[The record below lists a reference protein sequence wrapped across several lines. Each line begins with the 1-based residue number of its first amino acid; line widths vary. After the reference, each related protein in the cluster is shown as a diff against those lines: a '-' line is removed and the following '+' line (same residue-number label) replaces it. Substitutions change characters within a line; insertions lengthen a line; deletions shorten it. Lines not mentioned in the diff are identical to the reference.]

1 MLVRC
6 PHCETRLKVR
16 DELSGKT
23 GRCPKCG
30 KEFQMAAE
38 APQRSPLSSLDF
50 DSAPDESAA
59 KTSNP
64 EKTRPQKPKP
74 TVKTQSEDEYG
85 SIDSPRLLAATRTV
99 KKKKTEG
106 ESEEGAD
113 PNDGADKPKRRL
125 RRRTTLGMLAS
136 LVDGAFWESA
146 LRRSAYLAGGLAIV
160 GGLLGFLV
168 GLVHSAIVAGMV
180 MEMIGIPTAFLVF
193 FMMCYPTACFW
204 KVIVGSADGGT
215 DIAEWPESG
224 NFGEW
229 MFEMMFVGY
238 LVIVSLLLS
247 GGIAKFGEMVIP
259 HEMPTAEYWRLIGN
273 EEEIDTVSIP
283 GKLLA
288 KMGKGGQ
295 TVDMQVTSPRPVL
308 RPGPAWLTIF
318 ISFAV
323 VFPFVVVSCLES
335 STPMYVPWSG
345 RVWMSLIK
353 NFSAWVAAI
362 LLSCTIIGAAAA
374 LFILGATYAPF
385 ITFTLCSPLAIIGL
399 LLYGRLLGRLSWLI
413 ART

>member
-1 MLVRC
+1 MRVRC
-6 PHCETRLKVR
+6 PHCETRMKVR
-16 DELSGKT
+16 DELNGKT

-30 KEFQMAAE
+30 KEFQMTADP
-38 APQRSPLSSLDF
+38 PQSGPLSAIDF
-50 DSAPDESAA
+50 DTGPEGPAPKKSISEKSKPAA
-59 KTSNP
+59 A
-64 EKTRPQKPKP
+64 
-74 TVKTQSEDEYG
+74 TQSEADEYG
-85 SIDSPRLLAATRTV
+85 ATPSPRLLAATRTV
-99 KKKKTEG
+99 KKRKPEG
-106 ESEEGAD
+106 EPEEGANSD
-113 PNDGADKPKRRL
+113 AREDKPKRRT

-136 LVDGAFWESA
+136 LVDGPFWESA

-180 MEMIGIPTAFLVF
+180 MEAIGIPTAFMTF
-193 FMMCYPTACFW
+193 FLMCYPTACFW
-204 KVIVGSADGGT
+204 KVIVGSAEGGT
-215 DIAEWPESG
+215 DVAEWPEGG

-229 MFEMMFVGY
+229 MFEMLFVGY
-238 LVIVSLLLS
+238 LVVVSLLLC
-247 GGIAKFGEMVIP
+247 GGVAKFGEIVIP
-259 HEMPTAEYWRLIGN
+259 HEMSSEEYWRLIGN

-295 TVDMQVTSPRPVL
+295 TVEMQVTSPRPVL
-308 RPGPAWLTIF
+308 RPGPALMTIF

-323 VFPFVVVSCLES
+323 IFPFVVVSCLEP
-335 STPMYVPWSG
+335 STPTWVPWSG

-353 NFSAWVAAI
+353 NFPAWLAAI
-362 LLSCTIIGAAAA
+362 LLSFVIIGAAAA
-374 LFILGATYAPF
+374 LLILGATFAPF
-385 ITFTLCSPLAIIGL
+385 ITFTLCSPLAVIGL